1 MADSVGQG
9 SGHCVLLVIV
19 VLCEKSVSDSV
30 SVNGVCK
37 RVSACVV
44 DVAGYLEEYP
54 EVAVVKVHAVVFY

>member
-1 MADSVGQG
+1 MDLRSWLFCG
-9 SGHCVLLVIV
+9 
-19 VLCEKSVSDSV
+19 EKSVSDSV

-54 EVAVVKVHAVVFY
+54 EVVVVKVHAVVFY